1 MAHSRGESMNS
12 SADHAVEQV
21 PSPEPATNTPAG
33 ERVFGNAYRA
43 LTLGVLLSVGVVAFE
58 SLGVATVLP
67 GIAEDLDGLGAYG
80 WGLSALM
87 LANVIGTVLSGR
99 AADRHGP
106 WRPMAWGMPAL
117 AAGCVVAGAAPSW
130 PVFLVG
136 RFVQGLGVGTV
147 MAMAYT
153 VIGLAYP
160 ERLRA
165 RMYALLSSAWTIPS
179 LVGPAITGTL
189 ADRTTW
195 RTVFLIILPIIA
207 AAAALT
213 LPPLR
218 ALHRP
223 NSAGAP
229 VIALPWWKRPP
240 GGAVLLTLG
249 TGLFL
254 QALLLTNPAMLL
266 VLAIIGIAI
275 TVPAFRWVTPEG
287 TLSARPGLGAGVTV
301 RALMCG
307 TYFGTEAFL
316 PLGLRELRGMDA
328 TMAGLGLS
336 AGAITWV
343 AGSALQAKRDADG
356 AGRVASAVCGFAV
369 LLAGVVLSALATL
382 STVLP
387 SWIAVL
393 GWAIGGLGMGVGFNA
408 STTETLRQAPT
419 ERQGEASGALQLA
432 QTFATAVIA
441 GLGGGA
447 IALSENHGTS
457 MRTALLSVFI
467 LTGLLAVGGML
478 ISRRLRPTTARS
490 SG

>member
-1 MAHSRGESMNS
+1 MSHSSGESVDS
-12 SADHAVEQV
+12 SADHDVEQV
-21 PSPEPATNTPAG
+21 PPPAPATGARSG
-33 ERVFGNAYRA
+33 ESVFGDAYRA

-58 SLGVATVLP
+58 SLGVATILP
-67 GIAEDLDGLGAYG
+67 GIADDLDGLGAYG

-99 AADRHGP
+99 AADRRGP
-106 WRPMAWGMPAL
+106 WRPMAWGMLTL

-130 PVFLVG
+130 PLFLVG
-136 RFVQGLGVGTV
+136 RFGQGLGVGAV

-179 LVGPAITGTL
+179 LIGPAITGTL

-195 RTVFLIILPIIA
+195 RAVFLLILPIIV
-207 AAAALT
+207 AAAALV

-223 NSAGAP
+223 NGAVAP
-229 VIALPWWKRPP
+229 AIALPWWKRPL
-240 GGAVLLTLG
+240 GGAVVLTLG
-249 TGLFL
+249 TGLLL
-254 QALLLTNPAMLL
+254 QALLLTNLAVLL
-266 VLAIIGIAI
+266 VLAVIGIAI
-275 TVPAFRWVTPEG
+275 TVPALRWVTPEG

-301 RALMCG
+301 RALLCG

-316 PLGLRELRGMDA
+316 PLGLQELRGMGA

-343 AGSALQAKRDADG
+343 AGSALQARRD
-356 AGRVASAVCGFAV
+356 AGRVAATISGFAV
-369 LLAGVVLSALATL
+369 LLAGVVLIALTTL
-382 STVLP
+382 SDVLP

-393 GWAIGGLGMGVGFNA
+393 GWAVGGLGMGVGFNA

-467 LTGLLAVGGML
+467 LTGLLAAGGML
-478 ISRRLRPTTARS
+478 ISHRLRPATDRS
-490 SG
+490 